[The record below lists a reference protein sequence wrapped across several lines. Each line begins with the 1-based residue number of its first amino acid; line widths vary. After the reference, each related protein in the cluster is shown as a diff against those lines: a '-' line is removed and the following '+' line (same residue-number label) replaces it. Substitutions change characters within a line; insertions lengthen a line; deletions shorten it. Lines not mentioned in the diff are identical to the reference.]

1 MGKYYALLFSLIA
14 ISGAKAQRIVPSGGL
29 NFQEKQVVSLHYSER
44 QHPFKPGNAE
54 YKGTALV
61 HVLDQDMKPYSG
73 YLFRL
78 EYKDFTTNTWKIY
91 QHYQDTI
98 PYNGGSK
105 RVMPLIHQLPN
116 GYYRVWAQCLTTQ
129 TVGVV
134 PFELDVADEEE
145 GKIPLQVSLI
155 IPQKQSA
162 GPETSNGKKQM
173 TNAPQKETKK
183 RSRAPHQ

>member
-1 MGKYYALLFSLIA
+1 MRKYYALLFSLIA

-29 NFQEKQVVSLHYSER
+29 NFQEKRIVSLNYSER
-44 QHPFKPGNAE
+44 QQPFIPRNAD

-61 HVLDQDMKPYSG
+61 HVLDQEMKPYSG

-98 PYNGGSK
+98 HYNGGSK

-116 GYYRVWAQCLTTQ
+116 GYYRAWAQCLTTQ
-129 TVGVV
+129 TVGMV
-134 PFELDVADEEE
+134 PFELDVVDEEE

-155 IPQKQSA
+155 IPQKQGA
-162 GPETSNGKKQM
+162 GPETLKGKNRM
-173 TNAPQKETKK
+173 ANAPKKEAKK
-183 RSRAPHQ
+183 HPQAPQ